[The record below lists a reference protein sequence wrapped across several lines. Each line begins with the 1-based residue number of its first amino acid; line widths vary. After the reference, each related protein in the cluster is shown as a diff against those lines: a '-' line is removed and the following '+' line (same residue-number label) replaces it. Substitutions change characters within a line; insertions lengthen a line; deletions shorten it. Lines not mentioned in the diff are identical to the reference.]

1 MNSFNLLHPI
11 NDEFLI
17 EFTDFG
23 IVTEISAEQFIKAA
37 SNIISTVS
45 GIEIAFKAAQ
55 SLNTEKSIYF
65 NPSGSTTD
73 VRVCCENIAGGN
85 VCNCERDEGRPLVT
99 VLQEMVTNQ
108 CMLLCLRD
116 KVVSDTPKGDG
127 NRQVTVQEMT
137 ARELLM
143 KHRKLFRRCQ
153 NRVFSVRPGIN
164 PEGTCLRSG
173 WHPVQ
178 R

>member
-1 MNSFNLLHPI
+1 M
-11 NDEFLI
+11 
-17 EFTDFG
+17 TD
-23 IVTEISAEQFIKAA
+23 
-37 SNIISTVS
+37 
-45 GIEIAFKAAQ
+45 
-55 SLNTEKSIYF
+55 
-65 NPSGSTTD
+65 D
-73 VRVCCENIAGGN
+73 RVCCENIAGGN
-85 VCNCERDEGRPLVT
+85 VCNCEKDEGRPLVT
-99 VLQEMVTNQ
+99 VLQEMVANQ

-116 KVVSDTPKGDG
+116 KVVSDTPKGDV

>member
-1 MNSFNLLHPI
+1 M
-11 NDEFLI
+11 
-17 EFTDFG
+17 TD
-23 IVTEISAEQFIKAA
+23 
-37 SNIISTVS
+37 
-45 GIEIAFKAAQ
+45 
-55 SLNTEKSIYF
+55 
-65 NPSGSTTD
+65 D
-73 VRVCCENIAGGN
+73 RVCCENIAGGN

-116 KVVSDTPKGDG
+116 KVVSDTPKGDI

-137 ARELLM
+137 ARELLR

-153 NRVFSVRPGIN
+153 NQVFSVRPGIN

>member
-1 MNSFNLLHPI
+1 M
-11 NDEFLI
+11 
-17 EFTDFG
+17 
-23 IVTEISAEQFIKAA
+23 EIFQK
-37 SNIISTVS
+37 ISTNLHL
-45 GIEIAFKAAQ
+45 IQIAISSTKQFLQVAF
-55 SLNTEKSIYF
+55 SSTF
-65 NPSGSTTD
+65 PVGSVTD
-73 VRVCCENIAGGN
+73 DRVCCENIAGGN

-116 KVVSDTPKGDG
+116 KVVSDTPKGDI

>member
-1 MNSFNLLHPI
+1 M
-11 NDEFLI
+11 
-17 EFTDFG
+17 TD
-23 IVTEISAEQFIKAA
+23 
-37 SNIISTVS
+37 
-45 GIEIAFKAAQ
+45 
-55 SLNTEKSIYF
+55 
-65 NPSGSTTD
+65 D
-73 VRVCCENIAGGN
+73 RVCCENIAGGN

-99 VLQEMVTNQ
+99 VLQEMVANQ

-116 KVVSDTPKGDG
+116 KVVSDTPKGDV

-178 R
+178 DSMTCTEAFSRNAGTCSGMLREKFKQKPCKNQRTEDRRQGRTVP

>member
-1 MNSFNLLHPI
+1 LRVKMI
-11 NDEFLI
+11 D
-17 EFTDFG
+17 D
-23 IVTEISAEQFIKAA
+23 
-37 SNIISTVS
+37 
-45 GIEIAFKAAQ
+45 
-55 SLNTEKSIYF
+55 
-65 NPSGSTTD
+65 
-73 VRVCCENIAGGN
+73 RVCCENIAGGN

-116 KVVSDTPKGDG
+116 KVVSDTPKGDV

>member
-1 MNSFNLLHPI
+1 MR
-11 NDEFLI
+11 D
-17 EFTDFG
+17 D
-23 IVTEISAEQFIKAA
+23 
-37 SNIISTVS
+37 
-45 GIEIAFKAAQ
+45 
-55 SLNTEKSIYF
+55 
-65 NPSGSTTD
+65 
-73 VRVCCENIAGGN
+73 RVCCENIAGGN

-108 CMLLCLRD
+108 CMLHCLRD
-116 KVVSDTPKGDG
+116 KVVSDTPKGDI

>member
-1 MNSFNLLHPI
+1 MKQLVVYYVPTYMPESKLTYKRHKNQI
-11 NDEFLI
+11 M
-17 EFTDFG
+17 TD
-23 IVTEISAEQFIKAA
+23 
-37 SNIISTVS
+37 
-45 GIEIAFKAAQ
+45 
-55 SLNTEKSIYF
+55 
-65 NPSGSTTD
+65 D
-73 VRVCCENIAGGN
+73 RVCCENIAGGN

-99 VLQEMVTNQ
+99 VLQEMVANQ

-116 KVVSDTPKGDG
+116 KVVSDTPKGDI

>member
-1 MNSFNLLHPI
+1 M
-11 NDEFLI
+11 
-17 EFTDFG
+17 
-23 IVTEISAEQFIKAA
+23 
-37 SNIISTVS
+37 
-45 GIEIAFKAAQ
+45 
-55 SLNTEKSIYF
+55 
-65 NPSGSTTD
+65 
-73 VRVCCENIAGGN
+73 CCENIAGGN

-99 VLQEMVTNQ
+99 VLQERVANQ

-116 KVVSDTPKGDG
+116 KVVSDTPKGDI
-127 NRQVTVQEMT
+127 NRQVTIQEMT

-178 R
+178 REHDLYRGFFTERRNLRRDVKGEVQAEALQEPAYRGPEAGADCSVVATKFL

>member
-1 MNSFNLLHPI
+1 MGDCHARFW
-11 NDEFLI
+11 E
-17 EFTDFG
+17 
-23 IVTEISAEQFIKAA
+23 IVPREASAKVLRNYI
-37 SNIISTVS
+37 
-45 GIEIAFKAAQ
+45 G
-55 SLNTEKSIYF
+55 
-65 NPSGSTTD
+65 
-73 VRVCCENIAGGN
+73 
-85 VCNCERDEGRPLVT
+85 DEGRPLVT

-116 KVVSDTPKGDG
+116 KVVSDTPKGDV
-127 NRQVTVQEMT
+127 NRQVTIQEMT

>member
-1 MNSFNLLHPI
+1 MTDAGDLSPSFCHLQTPHPHW
-11 NDEFLI
+11 D
-17 EFTDFG
+17 
-23 IVTEISAEQFIKAA
+23 
-37 SNIISTVS
+37 VS
-45 GIEIAFKAAQ
+45 LKMM
-55 SLNTEKSIYF
+55 
-65 NPSGSTTD
+65 D
-73 VRVCCENIAGGN
+73 DRVCCENIAGGN
-85 VCNCERDEGRPLVT
+85 VCNCERDEGRPLGT

-116 KVVSDTPKGDG
+116 KVVSDTPKGDI

-137 ARELLM
+137 ARELLI

>member
-1 MNSFNLLHPI
+1 MTHADRWKNAICHWLYLCHS
-11 NDEFLI
+11 
-17 EFTDFG
+17 G
-23 IVTEISAEQFIKAA
+23 GWAIKM
-37 SNIISTVS
+37 IDDT
-45 GIEIAFKAAQ
+45 
-55 SLNTEKSIYF
+55 
-65 NPSGSTTD
+65 
-73 VRVCCENIAGGN
+73 VCCENIAGGN

-99 VLQEMVTNQ
+99 VLQEMVANQ

-116 KVVSDTPKGDG
+116 KVVSDTPKGDV

>member
-1 MNSFNLLHPI
+1 MKSIKSLRENPWFRNGKSVEVPLKI
-11 NDEFLI
+11 KV
-17 EFTDFG
+17 EFTEVLNG
-23 IVTEISAEQFIKAA
+23 LI
-37 SNIISTVS
+37 TVCRT
-45 GIEIAFKAAQ
+45 IQ
-55 SLNTEKSIYF
+55 DSILKTPLRRF
-65 NPSGSTTD
+65 RPGMTD
-73 VRVCCENIAGGN
+73 DRVCCENIAGGN

-99 VLQEMVTNQ
+99 VLQEMVANQ

-116 KVVSDTPKGDG
+116 KVVSDTPKGDV

>member
-1 MNSFNLLHPI
+1 MLV
-11 NDEFLI
+11 
-17 EFTDFG
+17 TD
-23 IVTEISAEQFIKAA
+23 
-37 SNIISTVS
+37 
-45 GIEIAFKAAQ
+45 
-55 SLNTEKSIYF
+55 
-65 NPSGSTTD
+65 D
-73 VRVCCENIAGGN
+73 RVCCENIAGGN

-116 KVVSDTPKGDG
+116 KVVSDTPKGDI

-137 ARELLM
+137 VRELLM
-143 KHRKLFRRCQ
+143 KHRKPFRRCQ
-153 NRVFSVRPGIN
+153 NQVFSVRPGIN

>member
-1 MNSFNLLHPI
+1 M
-11 NDEFLI
+11 
-17 EFTDFG
+17 TD
-23 IVTEISAEQFIKAA
+23 
-37 SNIISTVS
+37 
-45 GIEIAFKAAQ
+45 
-55 SLNTEKSIYF
+55 
-65 NPSGSTTD
+65 D
-73 VRVCCENIAGGN
+73 RVCCENIAGGN

-116 KVVSDTPKGDG
+116 KVVSDTPKGDI

-153 NRVFSVRPGIN
+153 NRGFSVRPGIN

>member
-1 MNSFNLLHPI
+1 MRLPCCYLQISFQPIYCLLSVRKKIQPNVKTRHSAV
-11 NDEFLI
+11 
-17 EFTDFG
+17 TD
-23 IVTEISAEQFIKAA
+23 
-37 SNIISTVS
+37 
-45 GIEIAFKAAQ
+45 
-55 SLNTEKSIYF
+55 
-65 NPSGSTTD
+65 D
-73 VRVCCENIAGGN
+73 RVCCENIAGGN

-116 KVVSDTPKGDG
+116 KVVSDTPKGDV